1 MQLLKQLLFF
11 SGKSQR
17 YANLVST
24 LLQPK
29 ASDDVLHVG
38 CGNGK
43 YLRTIHQKVKTVAGL
58 DRSTARIR
66 KACFRCRQL
75 NDHAGVR
82 LRAGS
87 VRHMPW
93 ADHSYSLIFSDAVL
107 ETSINPEEHLLECLR
122 LLRPGG
128 KLLVRVKHHVVHPPK
143 PYELRSL
150 GRAFHHYTLESL
162 RNRLESSGFHC
173 LPLPE
178 ISETQQS
185 SDLWMLARKPLGVVQ
200 PQEEMLMRAIPVLRQ
215 HSSLIEANGRV
226 TDNS

>member
-24 LLQPK
+24 LLQLK

-43 YLRTIHQKVKTVAGL
+43 YLRAIHQKVKTVAGL

-66 KACFRCRQL
+66 QACFRCRQL

-87 VRHMPW
+87 VRRMPW
-93 ADHSYSLIFSDAVL
+93 ADQSYSLIFSDAVL

-128 KLLVRVKHHVVHPPK
+128 KLLVRLEHHVAHPPK
-143 PYELRSL
+143 PYEQRSL

-162 RNRLESSGFHC
+162 RNRMESSGFQC

-178 ISETQQS
+178 VAETQQR
-185 SDLWMLARKPLGVVQ
+185 SDLWMLASKPLGIVQ
-200 PQEEMLMRAIPVLRQ
+200 PQEEELMRSIPVFRQ
-215 HSSLIEANGRV
+215 HSSLIEANGSV

>member
-11 SGKSQR
+11 SEKSQR

-24 LLQPK
+24 LLQLK
-29 ASDDVLHVG
+29 ASDCVLHVG

-66 KACFRCRQL
+66 QACFRCRKL

-87 VRHMPW
+87 VRRMPW
-93 ADHSYSLIFSDAVL
+93 ADQSYSLIFSDAVL

-128 KLLVRVKHHVVHPPK
+128 KLLVRLEHHVVHPPK

-162 RNRLESSGFHC
+162 RNRVESSGFQC

-178 ISETQQS
+178 VAETQQR
-185 SDLWMLARKPLGVVQ
+185 SDLWMLARKPLGIAQ
-200 PQEEMLMRAIPVLRQ
+200 PQEEELIRSIPVYRQ
-215 HSSLIEANGRV
+215 HSLLIEANGSII
-226 TDNS
+226 DNS

>member
-1 MQLLKQLLFF
+1 MKALSQLLSFYGGF
-11 SGKSQR
+11 QR

-24 LLQPK
+24 LLQTK

-43 YLRTIHQKVKTVAGL
+43 YLRTIHHKVKTVAGL
-58 DRSTARIR
+58 DRSTSRIR
-66 KACFRCRQL
+66 KACLRCRQL

-93 ADHSYSLIFSDAVL
+93 ADQSYSLIFSDAVL
-107 ETSINPEEHLLECLR
+107 ETSFNPEEHLLECLR

-128 KLLVRVKHHVVHPPK
+128 KLLVRLQHHAVHPPK
-143 PYELRSL
+143 HYEMRSM

-162 RNRLESSGFHC
+162 RHRMESSGFHC

-178 ISETQQS
+178 HSEMQQRN
-185 SDLWMLARKPLGVVQ
+185 DLWMLARKPLGVIQ
-200 PQEEMLMRAIPVLRQ
+200 PQEEMPLRAIPSFR
-215 HSSLIEANGRV
+215 
-226 TDNS
+226 